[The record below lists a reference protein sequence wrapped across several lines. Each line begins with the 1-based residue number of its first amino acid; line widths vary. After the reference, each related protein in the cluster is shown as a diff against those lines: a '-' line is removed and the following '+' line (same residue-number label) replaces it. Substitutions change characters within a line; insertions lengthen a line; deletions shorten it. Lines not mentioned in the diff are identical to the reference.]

1 MCSGQA
7 WATPLPEPTACP
19 ASTFLGGGTNAAVG
33 DIAYLMDVASDSSGI
48 HVFAVG
54 LGTSLKN
61 PPILYSGSGGATWT
75 MQTSPAISSSLSYD
89 LTGVAVATGKVAFA
103 CGGDVRSTP
112 GTGMVRSS
120 HQLNRLLVASAP
132 AHLAQ
137 FPLLSFPPRR
147 MASF

>member
-7 WATPLPEPTACP
+7 ATYVAGTTPTLLEPTACP
-19 ASTFLGGGTNAAVG
+19 VSTFLGGGTNAAVN

-54 LGTSLKN
+54 LGGAATNLVN

-89 LTGVAVATGKVAFA
+89 LTGVTVATGKVAFA
-103 CGGDVRSTP
+103 CGGSVRA
-112 GTGMVRSS
+112 GGYNVRCTRQIAASS
-120 HQLNRLLVASAP
+120 
-132 AHLAQ
+132 
-137 FPLLSFPPRR
+137 
-147 MASF
+147 